1 MRIYEVM
8 EWFQVGAILS
18 QKFENLLNLALET
31 PEAVRVH
38 TGNLNVGYDT
48 NERTWEVIVKYHD
61 SIGFLVDYGILVEEL
76 IAGYAILTV
85 PEGLVESLSQVE
97 QIEYVEMPKRYF
109 YGAELPGENSCVYPV
124 SLGDVGLSGK
134 GVLVTVID
142 SGIAYEREDFRKTD
156 GSTRIV
162 ALWDQT
168 LVPEGERRSPEGFV
182 TGVEFTEVQINEA
195 LAVGDADGVGG
206 IGSGFGIVSSRD
218 VSGHGTAVAGIAAGS
233 RVVLTDGVNVAGIP
247 STGGVYQ
254 GIAPESDLL
263 VVKLGEANESG
274 FPKTT
279 EIMRAVTYAVKKG
292 ISRSQPVV
300 VNLSFGNTYGSH
312 DGTSLL
318 ERFLDNAAEIGRT
331 VICVGAGNEGA
342 SNGHFKGNIRDSRVV
357 EITVG
362 EYERDLSIQFW
373 NRYSDVFRVSLRS
386 PGGEIVQLTDTVNA
400 RKEEFA
406 VEGTRVLVYRGEP
419 KPYSV
424 LQETY
429 FDLSPLGERNYI
441 ASGIWSLE
449 VEAEAGTT
457 GQYDVYLPG
466 TEARNSRTGILRAT
480 PETTLTIPS
489 TAQKIVTVGAYDS
502 VYEQYANFSGRG
514 TPQVSRE
521 ENIVVSGFIKPDL
534 VAPGVDI
541 IAPDVLGGYRNV
553 TGTSFATPIVSG
565 SAALMIEW
573 GIVRGNDIYLY
584 GEKVKAYLRRG
595 AQSLRGENFYP
606 NERVGFGKLCLEES
620 IPNK

>member
-1 MRIYEVM
+1 M
-8 EWFQVGAILS
+8 S

-31 PEAVRVH
+31 PEAVRVR
-38 TGNLNVGYDT
+38 TGNLNVGYDAR
-48 NERTWEVIVKYHD
+48 ERVWEVIVKYHGD
-61 SIGFLVDYGILVEEL
+61 IGFLVEYGILVEEL

-85 PEGLVESLSQVE
+85 PEGLVELLGQVE
-97 QIEYVEMPKRYF
+97 QIEYVEKPKRYF

-124 SLGDVGLSGK
+124 SLGELGLSGT
-134 GVLVTVID
+134 GVLVAVID
-142 SGIAYEREDFRKTD
+142 SGIAYERAEFRKAD

-168 LVPEGERRSPEGFV
+168 LVAGDTQRAPEGFLK
-182 TGVEFTEVQINEA
+182 GVEFTEAQIDEA
-195 LAVGDADGVGG
+195 LEAISTGG
-206 IGSGFGIVSSRD
+206 NAGAFEIVPSRD

-233 RVVLTDGVNVAGIP
+233 SVALTGGVNVSGVQSA
-247 STGGVYQ
+247 GGVYQ

-263 VVKLGEANESG
+263 IVKLGEASADG

-279 EIMRAVTYAVKKG
+279 EIMRAVTYAVKMG
-292 ISRSQPVV
+292 IARNQPLV

-342 SNGHFKGNIRDSRVV
+342 SNGHFVGNIRDSREV

-373 NRYSDVFRVSLRS
+373 NRYSDVFRVSLVS
-386 PGGEIVQLTDTVNA
+386 PGGEMVQLTDTVNA

-406 VEGTRVLVYRGEP
+406 VEGTRVLVYKGEP

-429 FDLSPLGERNYI
+429 FDLSPMGDRNYI
-441 ASGIWSLE
+441 TSGIWRLE
-449 VEAEAGTT
+449 VEGEAGAM

-466 TEARNSRTGILRAT
+466 TEVRNGRTGILRAT

-489 TAQKIVTVGAYDS
+489 TSQKIVTVGAYDS
-502 VYEQYANFSGRG
+502 IYEQYADFSGRG

-521 ENIVVSGFIKPDL
+521 ESIVVSSFIKPDL

-541 IAPDVLGGYRNV
+541 IAPDVLGGYRNM

-565 SAALMIEW
+565 SAALMMEW
-573 GIVRGNDIYLY
+573 GIVRGNDPYLY
-584 GEKVKAYLRRG
+584 GERVKAYLRRG
-595 AQSLRGENFYP
+595 AQELRGERFYP
-606 NERVGFGKLCLEES
+606 NERVGFGKLCLRES
-620 IPNK
+620 IPMKPFL

>member
-1 MRIYEVM
+1 M
-8 EWFQVGAILS
+8 S

-31 PEAVRVH
+31 PEAVRAR
-38 TGNLNVGYDT
+38 TGNLNVGYNT

-85 PEGLVESLSQVE
+85 PEGLVELLGQVE
-97 QIEYVEMPKRYF
+97 QIEYVEKPKRYF

-124 SLGDVGLSGK
+124 SLGDAGLNGE
-134 GVLVTVID
+134 GILLAVID
-142 SGIAYEREDFRKTD
+142 SGIAYEREDFRKAD

-168 LVPEGERRSPEGFV
+168 LMSEGSRRPPEGFV
-182 TGVEFTEVQINEA
+182 TGVEFTEAQINEA
-195 LAVGDADGVGG
+195 FEAENTGDS
-206 IGSGFGIVSSRD
+206 GSAFEIVPSRD

-233 RVVLTDGVNVAGIP
+233 PVTLTGGVNVSGVQAAGGI
-247 STGGVYQ
+247 YQ
-254 GIAPESDLL
+254 GIAPGSDLL
-263 VVKLGEANESG
+263 IVKLGEASEVG

-292 ISRSQPVV
+292 ITRQQPLV

-342 SNGHFKGNIRDSRVV
+342 SNGHFVGNIRDSREV

-373 NRYSDVFRVSLRS
+373 SRYSDVFRLTLRS
-386 PGGEIVQLTDTVNA
+386 PGGEIVELTNAVNA
-400 RKEEFA
+400 CKEEFV
-406 VEGTRVLVYRGEP
+406 VEGTRVLVYKGEP

-429 FDLSPLGERNYI
+429 FDLSPLGGQNYI
-441 ASGIWSLE
+441 TDGIWRLG
-449 VEAEAGTT
+449 VEALAGTA

-466 TEARNSRTGILRAT
+466 TEVRSSRTGILRAT

-489 TAQKIVTVGAYDS
+489 TTQKIVTVGAYDT
-502 VYEQYANFSGRG
+502 VYEQYADFSGRG

-521 ENIVVSGFIKPDL
+521 ESIVVSGLIKPDL

-565 SAALMIEW
+565 SAALMMEW
-573 GIVRGNDIYLY
+573 GIVRGNDPYLY

-595 AQSLRGENFYP
+595 AKSLRGENFYP
-606 NERVGFGKLCLEES
+606 NERVGFGKLCLEGS